1 MAPISRVAGLCNSLS
16 RCITDAVKFA
26 GDDRRFVKQDRR
38 PVILLTHPTLSGFDL
53 QDTQLAR
60 TQPPLRT
67 PSSLRGSHYMLRHSV
82 AAAGDAAAIRRRM
95 RRFAQRHPTATSPY
109 RAQSTVANHQ
119 LQVRRS
125 SFMQSALPATAQ
137 PQHRYSRR
145 PSPPATAPATQ
156 PTAMRTQVIIST
168 PSPRAP
174 SPSQATTPPRAA
186 AKRSTSSAPVAIL
199 GLAPAPITPRW
210 R

>member
-38 PVILLTHPTLSGFDL
+38 PVILLTHPTLSDFDL

-95 RRFAQRHPTATSPY
+95 RRFAQRHPTA
-109 RAQSTVANHQ
+109 
-119 LQVRRS
+119 
-125 SFMQSALPATAQ
+125 PA
-137 PQHRYSRR
+137 HL
-145 PSPPATAPATQ
+145 
-156 PTAMRTQVIIST
+156 IGL
-168 PSPRAP
+168 SPRW
-174 SPSQATTPPRAA
+174 
-186 AKRSTSSAPVAIL
+186 
-199 GLAPAPITPRW
+199 PITSCRFDDPALCSRHF
-210 R
+210 RRRLSRNTATHDDRHHQRRHRQRSRQQCERR